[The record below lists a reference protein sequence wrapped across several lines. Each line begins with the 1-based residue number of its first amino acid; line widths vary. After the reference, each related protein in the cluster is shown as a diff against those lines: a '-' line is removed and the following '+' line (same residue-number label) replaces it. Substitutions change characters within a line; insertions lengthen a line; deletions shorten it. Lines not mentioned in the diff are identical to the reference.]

1 MSQAGP
7 LVIIID
13 DDPDIR
19 EALSGLLETVELRAA
34 VFASTAEFLAS
45 KRSDGPCCIVLD
57 IRLPGLSGLE
67 FQQQLAKENIPI
79 PVIIITG
86 YADVPISVRAMKAGA
101 IEFLT
106 KPIRDQEFLEAVQAA
121 LKRDS
126 LRLEAEREVAE
137 LRARHRSLT
146 ARERQVMALLAAGS
160 VSKQIAGELAVTE
173 VTVRLHRLQVMRKM
187 RVGSLAELIR
197 VADRI
202 KDP

>member
-1 MSQAGP
+1 MSQAGS

-19 EALSGLLETVELRAA
+19 EALSGLLEIVELRAA
-34 VFASTAEFLAS
+34 AFASTAEFLAS
-45 KRSDGPCCIVLD
+45 KRPDGPCCIVLD
-57 IRLPGLSGLE
+57 VRLPGLSGLE
-67 FQQQLAKENIPI
+67 FQQQLANENIPI

>member
-19 EALSGLLETVELRAA
+19 EALSALLETVELRAA
-34 VFASTAEFLAS
+34 VFASTTEFLAS

-57 IRLPGLSGLE
+57 VRLPGVSGLE

-86 YADVPISVRAMKAGA
+86 YGDVPISVRAMKAGA